1 MLAKGSLHIIPKQ
14 TGQSGSSPSQT
25 SIVFQY
31 NPDRVKRDIKP
42 NMVGGRAGGHSS
54 NIRYGTAPEE
64 TYSLQVEIDALD
76 NLPSKAQAKAA
87 VTDGIYPILSALEL
101 LMYPDLASVKSNQA
115 KLDAGT
121 LQVAP
126 YVAPQVLLNWGQK
139 RIVPVVLES
148 YSVEEQMF
156 DRALNPLRATIQL
169 TVRVITYNDVRPG
182 NSNYQSFVSYQRF
195 KENEADKL

>member
-1 MLAKGSLHIIPKQ
+1 MLAKGSIHIIP
-14 TGQSGSSPSQT
+14 PDSQQAQKSASLNT
-25 SIVFQY
+25 IIFQY
-31 NPDRVKRDIKP
+31 NPDKVKREIKP
-42 NMVGGRAGGHSS
+42 NIVGGHPGGHSAD
-54 NIRYGTAPEE
+54 IRYGTAPQE

-101 LMYPDLASVKSNQA
+101 LMYPKLASVKQNQTQ
-115 KLDAGT
+115 LDSGV

-126 YVAPQVLLNWGQK
+126 YVAPQILLNWGQK
-139 RIVPVVLES
+139 RIVPVVFES

-156 DRALNPLRATIQL
+156 DQALNPLRAAIQL
-169 TVRVITYNDVRPG
+169 TVRVLTYDDVQVD

-195 KENEADKL
+195 KENESEKL

>member
-1 MLAKGSLHIIPKQ
+1 MLAKGSFHIIPPSSSAP
-14 TGQSGSSPSQT
+14 QSKLSMNT
-25 SIVFQY
+25 IIFQY

-42 NMVGGRAGGHSS
+42 NIVGGHSGGHS
-54 NIRYGTAPEE
+54 GDVRYGTAPEE
-64 TYSLQVEIDALD
+64 SYSMQVEIDALD

-101 LMYPDLASVKSNQA
+101 LMYPKLAAVKSNQT
-115 KLDAGT
+115 KMDSGT

-126 YVAPQVLLNWGQK
+126 YVAPQILLNWGQK
-139 RIVPVVLES
+139 RIVPVVFES

-156 DRALNPLRATIQL
+156 DRALNPLRAAIQL
-169 TVRVITYNDVRPG
+169 TVRVLTYNDVRSD

-195 KENEADKL
+195 KENEAEKL